1 MKPLPTWL
9 RLLLH
14 ADSMIFAI
22 LAGVALLAITFVAVG
37 NLNPVPLSWG
47 ILVFIVLAL
56 ALRGRDQGIAA
67 RRGDRGRWI
76 RTLVKYALAIGVTAA
91 ATLYASRAEAMSEP
105 PAPAKVTQGSLLS
118 PNVTEAKTFAFCR
131 PKVVEFEGVRLKAYM
146 PTPNDR
152 PTICMGATHIDGVPV
167 RMGQTATMEQCNAI
181 LDDHMRQYR
190 TGYMNALTEES
201 RFQRLNTPRDCAFTS
216 WTINIGI
223 GAAQRSTAI
232 KRLNA
237 GWIEGACVAQT
248 WFNKQAGR
256 VLPGL
261 VNRRNAEYAL
271 CMAGVG

>member
-22 LAGVALLAITFVAVG
+22 LAALALLAITFLFVG
-37 NLNPVPLSWG
+37 NINPVPLSWG
-47 ILVFIVLAL
+47 ILVFIFLAI
-56 ALRGRDQGIAA
+56 ALRFRDQGIAS
-67 RRGDRGRWI
+67 RTGDEGRYW
-76 RTLVKYALAIGVTAA
+76 RTAGKYILAIIIMVTV
-91 ATLYASRAEAMSEP
+91 TIWASRSEAMGDP
-105 PAPAKVTQGSLLS
+105 QTGPAPTSAELLK

-131 PKVVEFEGVRLKAYM
+131 PKIVEFEDMRLKAYM

-237 GWIEGACVAQT
+237 GWIEGACAAQT

-271 CMAGVG
+271 CMAGVR